1 MSTRFYLADERYMTE
16 AEITDAEVF
25 DESALICQ
33 KSTGPDGAIFTLEIP
48 NIPFYNLRRESRVVN
63 DNNNMEIEIVG
74 ISLMLREATAKTITS
89 HHAKRDAELILAEL
103 GDARKWQ
110 KEWVDILPEQIPT
123 SRSRV
128 AEYARRRSDPKSV

>member
-1 MSTRFYLADERYMTE
+1 MTE